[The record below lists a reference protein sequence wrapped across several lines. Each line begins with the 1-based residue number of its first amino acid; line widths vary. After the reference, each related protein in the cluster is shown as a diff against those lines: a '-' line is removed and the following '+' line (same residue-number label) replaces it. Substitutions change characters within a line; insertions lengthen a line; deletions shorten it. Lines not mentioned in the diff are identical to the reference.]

1 MAAAAAKRP
10 VRSVLRLVGFVA
22 LTAALLA
29 LCAPT
34 LPFGWGPMRRLRRLW
49 CRGTCRLLG
58 VRATLEGA
66 PSGDYPTLF
75 VANHVSYLD
84 VVVLGSFVDATFVA
98 KSEVAGWPLFGLLGR
113 VTRTLFVKR
122 HWRQALV
129 QRDAL
134 AARLRAGE
142 SFILFGEGTSTNG
155 LQVRR
160 FKTSLLSVAEPWTVD
175 RPVAVQPAALAYVR
189 LADGTPFGPAN
200 CDLYAWHSDAELVP
214 HLWDVLRMEGVE
226 VRLVLGEP
234 VPSWSVRSRKLL
246 GPELRDAIERAMR
259 RSRAAPRESAAGA
272 AARTS
277 PVTCRARDESGMAIA
292 ARLGCHGPRIRPRSG

>member
-1 MAAAAAKRP
+1 MAATMAKRSLRR
-10 VRSVLRLVGFVA
+10 VRRLVGFAA
-22 LTAALLA
+22 LTAAMLA

-34 LPFGWGPMRRLRRLW
+34 LPFGAGPMLRLRRLW
-49 CRGTCRLLG
+49 CRGTCWLLG
-58 VRATLEGA
+58 VRVTCEGRPFGA
-66 PSGDYPTLF
+66 CPTLL

-84 VVVLGSFVDATFVA
+84 IAVLGSFVDATFVA

-113 VTRTLFVKR
+113 VTRTLFVER

-134 AARLRAGE
+134 ADRMRAGE
-142 SFILFGEGTSTNG
+142 SFVLFGEGTSTNG

-160 FKTSLLSVAEPWTVD
+160 FKTSLLSVAEPWIVD
-175 RPVAVQPAALAYVR
+175 RPVAVQPTALAYVR
-189 LADGTPFGPAN
+189 LADGTPFGPGN

-214 HLWDVLRMEGVE
+214 HLWDVLRMGGVE

-246 GPELRDAIERAMR
+246 GPEMRDAVERALR
-259 RSRAAPRESAAGA
+259 RSRAALREQVADGLA
-272 AARTS
+272 
-277 PVTCRARDESGMAIA
+277 PVAEPETA
-292 ARLGCHGPRIRPRSG
+292 

>member
-1 MAAAAAKRP
+1 MASAVAKRP
-10 VRSVLRLVGFVA
+10 LRGALRLVGFLSLTVA
-22 LTAALLA
+22 MLA

-34 LPFGWGPMRRLRRLW
+34 LPFGAGPMRRLRRLW

-66 PSGDYPTLF
+66 PFRDCPTLL

-122 HWRQALV
+122 HWRQALA

-134 AARLRAGE
+134 ADRMRAGE

-155 LQVRR
+155 LEVRR
-160 FKTSLLSVAEPWTVD
+160 FKTSLLSVAEPWIVD
-175 RPVAVQPAALAYVR
+175 RPVAAQPAALAYVR
-189 LADGTPFGPAN
+189 LADGTPFGPGN

-214 HLWDVLRMEGVE
+214 HLWDVLCMEGVE
-226 VRLVLGEP
+226 VRLMLGEP
-234 VPSWSVRSRKLL
+234 VPSWSVGSRKLL
-246 GPELRDAIERAMR
+246 GPKLRDAVERALR
-259 RSRAAPRESAAGA
+259 RNRAIPLQHVADSL
-272 AARTS
+272 T
-277 PVTCRARDESGMAIA
+277 PVAEPETA
-292 ARLGCHGPRIRPRSG
+292 

>member
-1 MAAAAAKRP
+1 MATAKAKRP
-10 VRSVLRLVGFVA
+10 LRGVLRLVGFAA

-34 LPFGWGPMRRLRRLW
+34 LPFGTGPMRRLRRLW
-49 CRGTCRLLG
+49 CRGTCWLLG

-66 PSGDYPTLF
+66 PFRGCPTLL

-122 HWRQALV
+122 HWRQARV

-134 AARLRAGE
+134 AARMREGE
-142 SFILFGEGTSTNG
+142 SFVLFGEGTSTNG

-160 FKTSLLSVAEPWTVD
+160 FKTSLLGVAEPWIVD

-189 LADGTPFGPAN
+189 LADGTPFGPGN

-214 HLWDVLRMEGVE
+214 HLWDVLRMGGVE
-226 VRLVLGEP
+226 VRLALGEP

-246 GPELRDAIERAMR
+246 GTDLRDTVERALR
-259 RSRAAPRESAAGA
+259 RSRAAPRGHVADGADGLAPVA
-272 AARTS
+272 AAET
-277 PVTCRARDESGMAIA
+277 A
-292 ARLGCHGPRIRPRSG
+292 

>member
-1 MAAAAAKRP
+1 MASATAKRP
-10 VRSVLRLVGFVA
+10 LRGVLRLVGFAA

-34 LPFGWGPMRRLRRLW
+34 LPFGTGPMRRLRRLW

-58 VRATLEGA
+58 VRATLDGT
-66 PSGDYPTLF
+66 PFRDCPTLLA
-75 VANHVSYLD
+75 ANHVSYLD

-122 HWRQALV
+122 HWRQALA

-134 AARLRAGE
+134 ADRMRAGE

-155 LQVRR
+155 LQVRW
-160 FKTSLLSVAEPWTVD
+160 FKTSLLSVVEPWIVE

-189 LADGTPFGPAN
+189 LADGTPFSPEN

-226 VRLVLGEP
+226 VRLVLGKP

-246 GPELRDAIERAMR
+246 GPDLRDTVERALR
-259 RSRAAPRESAAGA
+259 RSRAAPRE
-272 AARTS
+272 
-277 PVTCRARDESGMAIA
+277 PVTDGADGLAPATTPETA
-292 ARLGCHGPRIRPRSG
+292 